1 MVYSLCR
8 VPYAAGLLFVLAGS
22 ACRSGGSAP
31 PASGT
36 PRTQGRGSPDAA
48 GRPAAQA
55 NLQFDAT
62 RLYQQLGL
70 LARGAPLPFVGSVAF
85 LAASSMDSTHVVVA
99 VSLANSTL
107 TFGRENDRFRAG
119 YTVGITLRS
128 GAIMVK
134 QIESH
139 ESVLVPSFRETSR
152 LDESVIYQE
161 IITVAPGRYS
171 LAVTIR
177 DDGSSRASSEDVTL
191 VVPALGSGALSS
203 PISFARV
210 TTRPSVDSFPRLIV
224 SPRATVVFGRDSLIP
239 FYVEAYVSA
248 TEGRVPLMYAVRNET
263 GRLLYS
269 DSASLA
275 WRGGLSSGVVNVP
288 TVRIGI
294 GPAMISFWRPGRGDT
309 TRAPAFIGF
318 GEDLPVAT
326 YEEMLNYLRYFAAPY
341 KLKAL
346 RDTAPEFRAG
356 TWSKF
361 VKESG
366 GLGGGNDALHEYF
379 GRLVKANLQ
388 FKEEGVPGWLTD
400 RGRVLLGL
408 GEPDQSYEQGLP
420 NVNTRGRTQI
430 WEYRAMNLQ
439 LTFYDQ
445 TGFGRW
451 RLTSSSEI
459 EFESA
464 WRRRVN

>member
-1 MVYSLCR
+1 MLYSLRGVLC
-8 VPYAAGLLFVLAGS
+8 AAGFCMSLAAG
-22 ACRSGGSAP
+22 ACKSGGRGAP
-31 PASGT
+31 ATTP
-36 PRTQGRGSPDAA
+36 PRTAGRGAADAT
-48 GRPAAQA
+48 GRATGPTS
-55 NLQFDAT
+55 LQFDAT

-85 LAASSMDSTHVVVA
+85 LAASSADSTHVIVA
-99 VSLANSTL
+99 LSLSNATL

-119 YTVGITLRS
+119 YTAGITLRS
-128 GAIMVK
+128 GAIVVK

-139 ESVLVPSFRETSR
+139 ESVLVAGFRETSR

-161 IITVAPGRYS
+161 ILTVAPGRYNLS
-171 LAVTIR
+171 VTIR

-191 VVPALGSGALSS
+191 AVPALGPGSLST

-210 TTRPSVDSFPRLIV
+210 TTRAAADSFPRLIA
-224 SPRATVVFGRDSLIP
+224 SPRATVVFGRDSVIP
-239 FYVEAYVSA
+239 FYLEAYA
-248 TEGRVPLMYAVRNET
+248 GPTEGRVLLQYAVRNET
-263 GRLLYS
+263 GRPLYS
-269 DSASLA
+269 DTASLA
-275 WRGGLSSGVVNVP
+275 WRGGLSSGVVNIP
-288 TVRIGI
+288 TARTGI
-294 GPAMISFWRPGRGDT
+294 GPAMISFWRPGRSDT

-326 YEEMLNYLRYFAAPY
+326 YDEMLNYLRYFAAPY

-356 TWSKF
+356 AWSRF
-361 VKESG
+361 VKESSS
-366 GLGGGNDALHEYF
+366 LGGGNDALHDYF

-388 FKEEGVPGWLTD
+388 FREEAMPGWLTD

-430 WEYRAMNLQ
+430 WEYRTVNLQ

>member
-1 MVYSLCR
+1 MLYALR
-8 VPYAAGLLFVLAGS
+8 HAPYTAGLLLSLAAA
-22 ACRSGGSAP
+22 ACKSGGTGLPVSAP
-31 PASGT
+31 PRAT
-36 PRTQGRGSPDAA
+36 GRGAPEAA
-48 GRPAAQA
+48 GRAAA
-55 NLQFDAT
+55 PTTLQFDAT

-85 LAASSMDSTHVVVA
+85 VASSSADSTHVIVA
-99 VSLANSTL
+99 LSLSNASL

-119 YTVGITLRS
+119 YTVGITLRA
-128 GAIMVK
+128 GAMAVR
-134 QIESH
+134 QSESH
-139 ESVLVPSFRETSR
+139 ESVLVPGFRETSR

-161 IITVAPGRYS
+161 ILTVAPGRYN
-171 LAVTIR
+171 LGVTIR

-191 VVPALGSGALSS
+191 AVPVLGSGSLST

-210 TTRPSVDSFPRLIV
+210 TTRATADSFPRLIA
-224 SPRATVVFGRDSLIP
+224 SPRATVVFGRDSVIP
-239 FYVEAYVSA
+239 FYLEAYSSPA
-248 TEGRVPLMYAVRNET
+248 EGRVALQYAVRNEA
-263 GRLLYS
+263 GRPLYS
-269 DSASLA
+269 DTASLA
-275 WRGGLSSGVVNVP
+275 WRGGMSSGVVNVP
-288 TVRIGI
+288 TTRIGI
-294 GPAMISFWRPGRGDT
+294 GPTMISFWRPGRSDT

-346 RDTAPEFRAG
+346 RDTAPEFRAAA
-356 TWSKF
+356 WSKF
-361 VKESG
+361 VKESSS
-366 GLGGGNDALHEYF
+366 LGGGNDALHDYF

-388 FKEEGVPGWLTD
+388 FKEEAMPGWLTD

-408 GEPDQSYEQGLP
+408 GDPDQSYEQGLP

-430 WEYRAMNLQ
+430 WEYRAANLQ

-459 EFESA
+459 EFEAA
-464 WRRRVN
+464 WHRRVN